1 VLANPWSRCESG
13 EDIPF
18 VLLVFF
24 ILLLNNTTMKP
35 TLCYD
40 LEPKMGGKEEMDI
53 LSPRLQ
59 RGTSDALKKA
69 EMNSFIKRIKKVL
82 GSS

>member
-1 VLANPWSRCESG
+1 
-13 EDIPF
+13 
-18 VLLVFF
+18 
-24 ILLLNNTTMKP
+24 MKP